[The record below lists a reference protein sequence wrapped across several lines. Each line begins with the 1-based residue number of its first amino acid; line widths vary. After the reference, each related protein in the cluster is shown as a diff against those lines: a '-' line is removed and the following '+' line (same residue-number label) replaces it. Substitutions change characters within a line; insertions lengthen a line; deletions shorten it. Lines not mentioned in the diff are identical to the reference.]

1 MRFCL
6 NEFLYSFAYALD
18 CVEHR
23 LYDVEMGHTLR
34 VAYMTGLMVQYDQ
47 DLNHCLQ
54 EAMFCAILHDNALSE
69 FEKNNYDDI
78 TLHVEEGERNFQGN
92 LMLEQLKGG
101 ILYHHENADGS
112 GPFQKK
118 DKDTP
123 FIAQC
128 IHLAHD
134 LDTQFLLSK
143 ITKDDYKQ
151 IKIYIDQNVGK
162 LYSKKCREAFV
173 SILTFQKMRLMKFP
187 MDEIMKIYF
196 EDKYIYKSSEVYS
209 LCRLIAN
216 IIDTQ
221 SHFTRNHSI
230 GVASKVIRMAKHYG
244 IDESMYDELFFA
256 GAIHDIGKLVIDKD
270 IIEKNGRLTE
280 NEFDYIQNH
289 AYYTYK
295 ILHHVRGLEH
305 VCKWASLHHE
315 KLNGSG
321 YPFHLVDD
329 DLGFIERLMGC
340 IDIYQA
346 LTEDRPYKD
355 PFSHQKAIEIMEE
368 DVRNGKIDTSI
379 VKAIDLE
386 FREERK

>member
-23 LYDVEMGHTLR
+23 LYDTRMGHTLR
-34 VAYMTGLMVQYDQ
+34 VAYMAGLMAQYDQ
-47 DLNHCLQ
+47 ELNNYLQ

-69 FEKNNYDDI
+69 FERMNYNNI
-78 TLHVEEGERNFQGN
+78 SLHVEEGEKNFQGN
-92 LMLEQLKGG
+92 FLVEPLKGS

-112 GPFQKK
+112 GSYGMLENN
-118 DKDTP
+118 TP
-123 FIAQC
+123 FLAQC

-134 LDTQFLLSK
+134 IDTQFILDK
-143 ITKDDYKQ
+143 ITKDDYEQ
-151 IKIYIDQNVGK
+151 IKLYIEKNVGK
-162 LYSKKCREAFV
+162 LYSKKCQEAFE
-173 SILTFQKMRLMKFP
+173 SILTFQKMRLMRFP

-196 EDKYIYKSSEVYS
+196 EDKYIYKSADVYA

-244 IDESMYDELFFA
+244 MDESLYDELFFA

-295 ILHHVRGLEH
+295 ILHHVRGLEK

-315 KLNGSG
+315 KLDGSG
-321 YPFHLVDD
+321 YPFHLIAD
-329 DLGFIERLMGC
+329 DLDFIERLIAC

-355 PFSHQKAIEIMEE
+355 PYSHQKAMNIMEE
-368 DVRNGKIDTSI
+368 DAKKGKIDTSI